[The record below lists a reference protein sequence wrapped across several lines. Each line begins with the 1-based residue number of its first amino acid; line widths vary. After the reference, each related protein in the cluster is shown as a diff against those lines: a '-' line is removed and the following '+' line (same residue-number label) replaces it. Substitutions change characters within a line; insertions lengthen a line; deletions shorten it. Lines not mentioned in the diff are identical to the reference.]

1 MVYGYALDNIQDKV
15 LYIKD
20 VFDGFEKL
28 SSITLEGNYISYA
41 NFIRHFLKQDNFFF
55 DFYYGDI
62 QVNERVKFNSMIE
75 EIGISSCI
83 LDKFYF
89 EKGKIFFQSVDC
101 EVLDFVTKISYHN
114 ILFSTFYIL
123 NPKITIWSSYDGQV
137 LVFFEKHNE
146 YIGEDIV
153 RFACKCGMKLL

>member
-1 MVYGYALDNIQDKV
+1 MVYGCMLDDIQDKV
-15 LYIKD
+15 LYIED
-20 VFDGFEKL
+20 VLSGFEKY
-28 SSITLEGNYISYA
+28 SSVTLEGNYTSYS
-41 NFIRHFLKQDNFFF
+41 NFIHRFLAQDNFFF

-62 QVNERVKFNSMIE
+62 QDNERVKFNSMIE

-89 EKGKIFFQSVDC
+89 EKGKIFFQSVNC
-101 EVLDFVTKISYHN
+101 EVLDFIMKVSYHD